1 MARDPAIGVL
11 ELNSIARGII
21 CTDAMAKVAPVNIAL
36 SQTICPGKY
45 LVMISGDED
54 PVRESMAVGRH
65 YAGNYLVADIM
76 IPNVHE
82 QVVPAV
88 SAVQELDGLNSVGI
102 LETFSVAGT
111 ILAADAACKAA
122 EVKLIEVRL
131 ANGLG
136 GKAYFTMSGDQAD
149 IEASLAAGVAILE
162 PAMLVRSEI
171 IPAPHSDMQNIL
183 L

>member
-21 CTDAMAKVAPVNIAL
+21 CTDAMAKAAPINVALA
-36 SQTICPGKY
+36 QTICPGKY
-45 LVMISGDED
+45 LIMISGDED
-54 PVRESMAVGRH
+54 PVRESMEIGKH
-65 YAGNYLVADIM
+65 YAGTYLVDDII
-76 IPNVHE
+76 IPHVHE

-88 SAVQELDGLNSVGI
+88 SAVQELPSLNSVGI
-102 LETFSVAGT
+102 IETFSVAGT

-122 EVKLIEVRL
+122 GVTLIEVRL

-136 GKAYFTMSGDQAD
+136 GKAYFTMSGDLSDVQAAL
-149 IEASLAAGVAILE
+149 EAGVAVLE
-162 PAMLVRSEI
+162 SAMLVRQEI
-171 IPAPHSDMQNIL
+171 IPAPHSDMSNIL

>member
-21 CTDAMAKVAPVNIAL
+21 CTDVMAKAAPVNVAL

-54 PVRESMAVGRH
+54 PVRESMEVGRH
-65 YAGNYLVADIM
+65 YAGSYLVDDIM

-82 QVVPAV
+82 QVIPAV
-88 SAVQELDGLNSVGI
+88 SAVQELSGLDSVGI
-102 LETFSVAGT
+102 IETFSVAGT

-122 EVKLIEVRL
+122 EVRLIEVRL

-136 GKAYFTMSGDQAD
+136 GKAYFTMSGDLPD
-149 IEASLAAGVAILE
+149 IEAAISAGKAILE
-162 PAMLVRSEI
+162 PAVLVREEI
-171 IPAPHSDMQNIL
+171 IPAPHRDLESIIL
-183 L
+183 

>member
-21 CTDAMAKVAPVNIAL
+21 CTDAMAKAAPINVAL

-54 PVRESMAVGRH
+54 PVRESMEIGRH
-65 YAGNYLVADIM
+65 YAGNYLVDDIL

-88 SAVQELDGLNSVGI
+88 SAVQELSGLNSVGI
-102 LETFSVAGT
+102 IETFSVAGT

-136 GKAYFTMSGDQAD
+136 GKAYFTMSGDQSD
-149 IEASLAAGVAILE
+149 IEAALAAGVAVLE
-162 PAMLVRSEI
+162 PAMLVREEI
-171 IPAPHSDMQNIL
+171 IPAPHQDLESIL

>member
-21 CTDAMAKVAPVNIAL
+21 STDAMAKAAPVNIAL

-45 LVMISGDED
+45 IVMITGDED
-54 PVRESMAVGRH
+54 PVRESMAIGRH
-65 YAGNYLVADIM
+65 YAGNYLVADIL
-76 IPNVHE
+76 IPNIHE
-82 QVVPAV
+82 QVVPAI
-88 SAVQELDGLNSVGI
+88 SAVQALDGLDSVGI
-102 LETFSVAGT
+102 IETLSVAGT

-122 EVKLIEVRL
+122 GIKLIEVRL

-136 GKAYFTMSGDQAD
+136 GKAYFTMSGELAD
-149 IEASLAAGVAILE
+149 VEASIAAGVDALE

-171 IPAPHSDMQNIL
+171 IPAPHADMSEIL

>member
-21 CTDAMAKVAPVNIAL
+21 CTDAMAKAAPINVAL

-54 PVRESMAVGRH
+54 PVRESMEIGRH
-65 YAGNYLVADIM
+65 YAGNYLVDDIL

-88 SAVQELDGLNSVGI
+88 SAVQELSGLNSVGI
-102 LETFSVAGT
+102 IETFSVAGT

-136 GKAYFTMSGDQAD
+136 GKAYFTMSGDQSD
-149 IEASLAAGVAILE
+149 IEAALAAGVAVLE
-162 PAMLVRSEI
+162 PAMLVREEI
-171 IPAPHSDMQNIL
+171 IPAPHEDLESIL

>member
-21 CTDAMAKVAPVNIAL
+21 CTDVMLKAAPVNVAL

-65 YAGNYLVADIM
+65 YAGNYLVADIL

-82 QVVPAV
+82 QVIPAV
-88 SAVQELDGLNSVGI
+88 SAVQALDGLDSVGI
-102 LETFSVAGT
+102 IETFSVAGT
-111 ILAADAACKAA
+111 VLAADAACKAA
-122 EVKLIEVRL
+122 GVKLIEVRL

-149 IEASLAAGVAILE
+149 IEASLAAGVAVLE

-171 IPAPHSDMQNIL
+171 IPAPHNEIANIIL
-183 L
+183 